1 MIKGPMDEIEWNV
14 AHEGQ
19 LLEAMVGH
27 KPVGVNKYFQMACI
41 CDKFA
46 DSCQKEINSD
56 KVWAHLETMYNLEA
70 LDESESIP
78 FPNSEKEFT
87 LPDSDFGSLIVKKE
101 EDKKLAQKGRETP
114 KSLKELRKDEKT
126 PVRSSKE
133 VPRRDSKDSK
143 DKTPVSAKKE
153 IKKEAEKSKS
163 KGKSNSSTPREENK
177 AKAKSDDTPKLTKR
191 PTRGSSKPD
200 DSSSS
205 GKSSPIT
212 VTPPVTKRRRI

>member
-1 MIKGPMDEIEWNV
+1 MDEIEWNV

-46 DSCQKEINSD
+46 DSCQKEINSA

-78 FPNSEKEFT
+78 FPNSEREFA
-87 LPDSDFGSLIVKKE
+87 LPDSDFGSLLVKKE
-101 EDKKLAQKGRETP
+101 DDKKLTQKGRETP
-114 KSLKELRKDEKT
+114 KSLKELRKEEKT
-126 PVRSSKE
+126 PIRNIKE
-133 VPRRDSKDSK
+133 VQRRDSKDSK
-143 DKTPVSAKKE
+143 EKTPASAKKE
-153 IKKEAEKSKS
+153 MKKEPEKSKS

-177 AKAKSDDTPKLTKR
+177 TKKSDDTPKLTKR

-205 GKSSPIT
+205 GKSSPIA
-212 VTPPVTKRRRI
+212 VTPPATKRRRI